1 MHSSSVRAP
10 LRHPLTALAVL
21 VIALVAVPAAART
34 SAMPVDPVCVEAD
47 CPDAVD
53 ANGIESQKAAG
64 SEKRSAPAATRS
76 NKPGNTRASAGRKPR
91 WHRFLP
97 GMYR

>member
-10 LRHPLTALAVL
+10 LRHPLIALAAM
-21 VIALVAVPAAART
+21 VIALAAVPAAART
-34 SAMPVDPVCVEAD
+34 SAMPADPVCVEAD
-47 CPDAVD
+47 CPDAAD

-64 SEKRSAPAATRS
+64 TEKRNAATTSRS